1 MWTSKP
7 IWLEAMFIR
16 PQHFQQADRHTA
28 WQIDSRVRAAA
39 PHAWGW
45 AGLSIDRNLLRQG
58 QFALTGGRGV
68 LPDGTPFDLS
78 EPGALPPA
86 REVPGDLADRLVHL
100 TLPVAQRGQPEVEQE
115 NRTARYR
122 PAEIEVDDT
131 ASPNGVT
138 APVKVGRPAFRLS
151 FEGESLDGLT
161 SLGCARIERV
171 RESREV
177 LLSDRYI
184 PPMLDVDA
192 DRRLAE
198 MLGEAVSL
206 LQSRG
211 NALAERLNP
220 DNWHGSAGLLDFA
233 LLQSV
238 NRHEPLLAGMAG
250 AEGVHPLELHRAFLQ
265 LAGELATFKTGQ
277 HRPPAFPRYRHHDL
291 EGSFAPLMAEIRR
304 ALTMVTDQPVVA
316 IPLEARRFGIHIG
329 QPADRTL
336 FRDAQFVLAVN
347 AAVPP
352 DSIRSLFPSQVKV
365 GPVEEIRDLVNL
377 QLPGIGLV
385 PLAVAPRQLP
395 FRRGF
400 TYFELDR
407 DAASWSKLASSA
419 AIALHISGDF
429 PELEMD
435 FWAIRNAAS

>member
-16 PQHFQQADRHTA
+16 PQHLQQADRHTA

-45 AGLSIDRNLLRQG
+45 AGLAIDTNLLRQG
-58 QFALTGGRGV
+58 QFALTEGRGI
-68 LPDGTPFDLS
+68 LPDGTPFDLAAF
-78 EPGALPPA
+78 GALPAA
-86 REVPGDLADRLVHL
+86 REVPGDSADRLVHL
-100 TLPVAQRGQPEVEQE
+100 ALPALRHGMPEVGQD
-115 NRTARYR
+115 NRPGRYR
-122 PAEIEVDDT
+122 SAEIEVDDT
-131 ASPNGVT
+131 ASPNGIIASVT
-138 APVKVGRPAFRLS
+138 VGTPTFRLV
-151 FEGESLDGLT
+151 FEGESLDGLIR
-161 SLGCARIERV
+161 LDCARIERV

-177 LLSDRYI
+177 VLSDRHI

-192 DRRLAE
+192 NRRLSE
-198 MLGEAVSL
+198 MLGETVSL

-220 DNWHGSAGLLDFA
+220 DNWHNNAGLLDFV
-233 LLQSV
+233 LLQTV
-238 NRHEPLLAGMAG
+238 NRHQPLLAGMAG
-250 AEGVHPLELHRAFLQ
+250 MQGLHPSDMHRAFLQ
-265 LAGELATFKTGQ
+265 LAGDLATFKTGE
-277 HRPPAFPRYRHHDL
+277 HRPPSFPHYRHQDL
-291 EGSFAPLMAEIRR
+291 EHSFAALMAEIRR

-352 DSIRSLFPSQVKV
+352 DTIRSLFPSQVKV
-365 GPVEEIRDLVNL
+365 GPVEEIRSLVNL
-377 QLPGIGLV
+377 QLTGIGLT

-395 FRRGF
+395 FHRGF

-407 DAASWSKLASSA
+407 NAALWPKLTNSA
-419 AIALHISGDF
+419 AIALHVSGEF
-429 PELEMD
+429 PDLEME
-435 FWAIRNAAS
+435 FWAIRNSAP